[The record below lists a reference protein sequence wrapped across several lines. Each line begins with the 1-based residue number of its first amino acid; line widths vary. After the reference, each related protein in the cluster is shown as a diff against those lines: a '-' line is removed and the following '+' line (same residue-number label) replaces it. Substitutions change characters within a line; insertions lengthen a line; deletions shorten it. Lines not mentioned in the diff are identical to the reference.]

1 MYSVVI
7 MDGST
12 SDVKSIT
19 SADRS
24 SQKSLGQGSDYVKG
38 SMTSFEAS
46 LAVINVRR
54 YGWLCFRQV
63 LLSVQ
68 KAEAK
73 IEKNT
78 FCQKLKKKK
87 DIKRTYARCNIQ

>member
-1 MYSVVI
+1 MYSIMI

-24 SQKSLGQGSDYVKG
+24 SQKSLAQGSDYVKG

-46 LAVINVRR
+46 LAVKRSEVR
-54 YGWLCFRQV
+54 LAV
-63 LLSVQ
+63 LPSSSVCS
-68 KAEAK
+68 EGGS
-73 IEKNT
+73 
-78 FCQKLKKKK
+78 
-87 DIKRTYARCNIQ
+87 